1 MAEEFVIAGW
11 MDYGANR
18 DKVLAAFIETAI
30 ASRAEPG
37 CLDYR
42 VCADPEDAGRIFVF
56 ERWVSEQD
64 LVEHFEMPH
73 IAKFRDAI
81 ADLPRHGREIRRY
94 FVSRDEEFS
103 SSHVQAGAGSG

>member
-18 DKVLAAFIETAI
+18 DKVLAAFIEAAV
-30 ASRAEPG
+30 ASRTEAG

-42 VCADPEDAGRIFVF
+42 VYADPEDTGRIFVF

-73 IAKFRDAI
+73 IASFRAAI
-81 ADLPRHGREIRRY
+81 ADCARHGRDIRRY
-94 FVSRDEEFS
+94 FISRDEEFTS
-103 SSHVQAGAGSG
+103 SRVRAGAESG